1 MFAMFLSERSIDA
14 IMISSDS
21 NIACFQF
28 RIRFDSVC
36 TGPNLTALSYI
47 AEVPVTNL

>member
-14 IMISSDS
+14 VMMSSDS

-28 RIRFDSVC
+28 RVRFDSVC
-36 TGPNLTALSYI
+36 TGPNLAALSSI
-47 AEVPVTNL
+47 AEVTVTNL